1 MILEKDALQTAP
13 ATFPFAID
21 VNAIEDCTVE
31 GKKHINKKP
40 QYNCCP
46 RSGSKTGLAK
56 SPITG
61 KIAKVKAKTN
71 ACIFQCSIPC
81 ITASRDNLA
90 PCKKII

>member
-61 KIAKVKAKTN
+61 KITKVKAKKEN
-71 ACIFQCSIPC
+71 ESEPKKKVKV
-81 ITASRDNLA
+81 SVKNLN
-90 PCKKII
+90 